1 MRKCSDHQGGRS
13 PISAI
18 KSTLFDNTKQS
29 TEAEEGAGLAWP
41 GLAWPLKERSQKS
54 NM

>member
-29 TEAEEGAGLAWP
+29 TEAEEGAGLALE
-41 GLAWPLKERSQKS
+41 GEKS
-54 NM
+54 EE

>member
-18 KSTLFDNTKQS
+18 KSILFDNKKQG
-29 TEAEEGAGLAWP
+29 TEAVEGAGLAWP
-41 GLAWPLKERSQKS
+41 GLALEGEKS
-54 NM
+54 EE